1 VPAADHFR
9 MNTHPFK
16 QVDVFAD
23 QPLSGNPVAVVLN
36 AAGLSTADMQ
46 SLARWTH
53 LSETTFVLPGT
64 QADVPAI
71 ADPVNRSHRPTA
83 GDAGRPLRSDLGA
96 RSMVKHLTHFS
107 G

>member
-71 ADPVNRSHRPTA
+71 ADPAIARIARLLATL
-83 GDAGRPLRSDLGA
+83 AGRCDP
-96 RSMVKHLTHFS
+96 TS
-107 G
+107 GPDRWSNT